1 METLRNLLLYGGVEP
16 DVYRNCRDELRKEN
30 RAKLV
35 FFLSI
40 AIFFLLIAV
49 MICCMVKSLAG
60 GFIPYIAALAG
71 CLALLGVTQS
81 FPDKYMV
88 LPMLFTRPALWNILR
103 TALYEGVFACCV
115 VTFKTPEVAA
125 MDLMDAGLFG
135 VMACVI
141 STYYVRA
148 LTDNV
153 VARCK
158 LKVIAETDL
167 NTQIPNRNAYEN
179 HMHEYPLR
187 CANSLSCVYVDV
199 NGLHELNN
207 TKGHDAG
214 DVMLKIVAQE
224 MTKIFGRKDTYR
236 IGGDEFVA
244 FVVDTDLRHV
254 REMMQTLEQAVEAH
268 GYSVAVGCATC
279 SAGGIQIKALIKQA
293 ETRMYDAKDEHYRSR
308 GIQH

>member
-1 METLRNLLLYGGVEP
+1 MVLAICADG
-16 DVYRNCRDELRKEN
+16 
-30 RAKLV
+30 
-35 FFLSI
+35 FL
-40 AIFFLLIAV
+40 AV
-49 MICCMVKSLAG
+49 C
-60 GFIPYIAALAG
+60 Y
-71 CLALLGVTQS
+71 LLGIDLGCFVYADQPATC
-81 FPDKYMV
+81 FHILAVV

-125 MDLMDAGLFG
+125 MDLMDAVLFG
-135 VMACVI
+135 LMACVI

-224 MTKIFGRKDTYR
+224 MTKNFRPQGYLPHRRRRVRGLCGGHRPPPCPRDDADAGTGRR
-236 IGGDEFVA
+236 GPRLLRGCG
-244 FVVDTDLRHV
+244 LRHLQ
-254 REMMQTLEQAVEAH
+254 RRRHPDQSPHQTGRDPDV
-268 GYSVAVGCATC
+268 
-279 SAGGIQIKALIKQA
+279 
-293 ETRMYDAKDEHYRSR
+293 
-308 GIQH
+308 